1 MNHKECRA
9 LFLEAIYGELAGTRR
24 SEFDEHIGECAECK
38 ASFKGL
44 ESVSTFMSRRAY
56 VPPTRADWTSFW
68 NTLEPLLKS
77 PEAPSPRASW
87 LGRLPR
93 LAGGRMAWT
102 LSLSAASLLVIGVL
116 IGQLILRQPLDLGG
130 GGLETGLSSAERILL
145 NERAL
150 NYLERSKVLLLG
162 IVNSDPD
169 ESGLGLAKEQQV
181 SRTLVSEA
189 AELKSSLS
197 DADQQ
202 RMKQLVGD
210 LEVILLQI
218 ANLGEEKGFPAV
230 EIVRSGVE
238 RRGILLKINLE
249 QMRPK
254 EAPSTRPKEQRSTK
268 SESSI

>member
-1 MNHKECRA
+1 MNHKECHAHFVDA
-9 LFLEAIYGELAGTRR
+9 LYGELAGHRR
-24 SEFDEHIGECAECK
+24 SEFDKHIGECAECRT
-38 ASFKGL
+38 SFNELK
-44 ESVSTFMSRRAY
+44 SVSAFMNRRAFA
-56 VPPTRADWTSFW
+56 PPTRAEWTAFW
-68 NTLEPLLKS
+68 NTLEPSLRS
-77 PEAPSPRASW
+77 PERSTAPLRD
-87 LGRLPR
+87 RLPR
-93 LAGGRMAWT
+93 LVNGRMGWI
-102 LSLSAASLLVIGVL
+102 LSFSAVFLIVIGVVL
-116 IGQLILRQPLDLGG
+116 GQLILREPLDLGG
-130 GGLETGLSSAERILL
+130 GRLETGLSTAERILL

-169 ESGLGLAKEQQV
+169 ESGRGLAKEQQV
-181 SRTLVSEA
+181 SRTLVTEA

-249 QMRPK
+249 QMRAPQ
-254 EAPSTRPKEQRSTK
+254 EASEGPKEQRATK
-268 SESSI
+268 SNSSI

>member
-1 MNHKECRA
+1 MVWA
-9 LFLEAIYGELAGTRR
+9 
-24 SEFDEHIGECAECK
+24 
-38 ASFKGL
+38 
-44 ESVSTFMSRRAY
+44 
-56 VPPTRADWTSFW
+56 
-68 NTLEPLLKS
+68 
-77 PEAPSPRASW
+77 
-87 LGRLPR
+87 
-93 LAGGRMAWT
+93 
-102 LSLSAASLLVIGVL
+102 LSLSAVFLLVIGIV
-116 IGQLILRQPLDLGG
+116 IGQLMLRQPLVLGG
-130 GGLETGLSSAERILL
+130 DGLETGLSSAERILL

-150 NYLERSKVLLLG
+150 NYLERSKTLLLG

-169 ESGLGLAKEQQV
+169 ESGLGLAKERQV

-189 AELKSSLS
+189 AELKNSLS

-249 QMRPK
+249 QMRPQGTPPA
-254 EAPSTRPKEQRSTK
+254 EAKEQQSAK

>member
-9 LFLEAIYGELAGTRR
+9 LFVEALYEELPETRR
-24 SEFDEHIGECAECK
+24 SEFDEHIAVCAECRG
-38 ASFKGL
+38 SFREL
-44 ESVSTFMSRRAY
+44 ASVSTFMGRRAY
-56 VPPTRADWTSFW
+56 VPPSRAEWTAFW
-68 NTLEPLLKS
+68 NTLEPSLKS
-77 PEAPSPRASW
+77 PEARSRRTSW
-87 LGRLPR
+87 LDRLPR
-93 LAGGRMAWT
+93 LAGGRMAWS
-102 LSLSAASLLVIGVL
+102 LSLSAVVLIAFGVV
-116 IGQLILRQPLDLGG
+116 IGQLLLRQPFDLGG

-169 ESGLGLAKEQQV
+169 ESGLGLAREQQL

-249 QMRPK
+249 QMRPQEK
-254 EAPSTRPKEQRSTK
+254 SPSQPKEQRTSK

>member
-1 MNHKECRA
+1 MNHKECRDLFVEA
-9 LFLEAIYGELAGTRR
+9 LYDELAGSRR
-24 SEFDEHIGECAECK
+24 SEFDGHLGQCPDCQSAFRE
-38 ASFKGL
+38 L
-44 ESVSTFMSRRAY
+44 ESVSGIMSRRRF
-56 VPPTRADWTSFW
+56 VPPTRAEWTAFW
-68 NTLEPLLKS
+68 NTLESSLKP
-77 PEAPSPRASW
+77 PEAQSPKESRLDRVLQW
-87 LGRLPR
+87 LPGRP
-93 LAGGRMAWT
+93 AWT
-102 LSLSAASLLVIGVL
+102 VSIAAVLLLTVGVY
-116 IGQLILRQPLDLGG
+116 IGQMMIRQPLGLGG
-130 GGLETGLSSAERILL
+130 GGLETGLSEAERILL

-249 QMRPK
+249 QMRPQGTPPA
-254 EAPSTRPKEQRSTK
+254 EAKEQQPAN